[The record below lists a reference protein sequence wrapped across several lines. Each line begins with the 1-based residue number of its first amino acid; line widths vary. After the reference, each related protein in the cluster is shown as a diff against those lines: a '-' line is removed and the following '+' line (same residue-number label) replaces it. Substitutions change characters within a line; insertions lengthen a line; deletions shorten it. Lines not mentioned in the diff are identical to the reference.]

1 MIWPEYDPK
10 RALHNLSE
18 TLRVLTR
25 DIGRDPIDRPPLR
38 LVATDRL
45 RADTRE
51 FEEAVAQGRF
61 EDADALYSG
70 PFLDTVHLQDLP
82 RQFDEWVETK
92 RYALD
97 GLYRDAQ
104 RIHLS
109 RLAASSEGDA
119 ALAAAWCWALAD
131 PLEDEPNHQLIERLA
146 ERGMRIRAIHHYET
160 YCRRLEAAELDAEPR
175 EDTKALVQALRE
187 GHGSVP
193 VNGEDEFRE
202 ASVLRA
208 DQGVAVLP
216 LLDLSQDRSKAYF
229 CEGVAEEIISV
240 LGTAE
245 GLRVTPRTTAFA
257 LSEAGVKVG
266 EVAQRLG
273 VTHLVEGS
281 AKFKGSR
288 YRVTVCLLDTRL
300 ETPVWQDQ
308 FNGSLETSDAFEL
321 DENVATCV
329 LDALRTRV
337 PSAVPPQEKPRSEEK
352 PPPPSGRRSV
362 TLEPQTDP
370 AAYVAYLKGRHAWF
384 GRTVHGLQ
392 GALETFGECV
402 RLDPRYARA
411 HAAISDAYNLLGAFD
426 YGVMPPDEA
435 YPKVLEAART
445 SLELDPDLAQGHAA
459 LGNAL
464 MSYEQDFA
472 GAEEAFRT
480 AIELESTYSPA
491 RQWYSTLLVIDGRED
506 EALSQAALALEL
518 DPWAPFL
525 AGNLAR
531 IYRFLGE
538 PERAA
543 EQFRHSIE
551 ISKEQF
557 LPAFLGLALCEVQC
571 GQPLEGLAVLDEVR
585 SRVGDQ
591 MFMLEALR
599 GHALARAGRLEDA
612 RRVAVALKKARL
624 RHYVPDEYLAIVY
637 LGTEEYGRAIECLLR
652 AKEARSQAIM
662 LLGVEPLVAP
672 LRGEPGFAALLD

>member
-1 MIWPEYDPK
+1 
-10 RALHNLSE
+10 
-18 TLRVLTR
+18 
-25 DIGRDPIDRPPLR
+25 
-38 LVATDRL
+38 
-45 RADTRE
+45 
-51 FEEAVAQGRF
+51 
-61 EDADALYSG
+61 
-70 PFLDTVHLQDLP
+70 
-82 RQFDEWVETK
+82 
-92 RYALD
+92 
-97 GLYRDAQ
+97 
-104 RIHLS
+104 
-109 RLAASSEGDA
+109 
-119 ALAAAWCWALAD
+119 
-131 PLEDEPNHQLIERLA
+131 
-146 ERGMRIRAIHHYET
+146 MRIRAIHHYET